1 VELRRKR
8 WDEAERHYQR
18 AAQIYRTAYNGKHY
32 LIGIALSNLGSVR
45 MGREDFIG
53 AERVLREAL
62 QRFTETLPAEHS
74 NIAIARIKL
83 GSALLGQRRYA
94 DVVKESTA
102 GYDVLAR
109 QATPSMRFLQMAR
122 HDLAAAHGA
131 LGDANAAARWQAD
144 SAVMAAK
151 RP

>member
-1 VELRRKR
+1 
-8 WDEAERHYQR
+8 
-18 AAQIYRTAYNGKHY
+18 
-32 LIGIALSNLGSVR
+32 
-45 MGREDFIG
+45 MGRQDFVG
-53 AERVLREAL
+53 AEQVLREAL

-83 GSALLGQRRYA
+83 GSALAGQRRWA

-131 LGDANAAARWQAD
+131 LGDARAAARWQAD

-151 RP
+151 QP